1 MLDVIELGLYG
12 VTRSTGTVASSI
24 VVLGVWV
31 ASLDHKARNNSVE
44 LRSVVEALSNERLK
58 ALDMLRSLQRE
69 KAHGYAPVGRFE
81 DRQFVGSFRIAHGV
95 IGYRVER
102 PLRTGKLRVMRI
114 AVLPFNASEGTKPAL
129 GRQFSAFASEQL
141 RAHAEAEI
149 NTVSFLTQ
157 VEEEGG
163 TRMAFV
169 NIADQML
176 PYEQLKELFGQAE
189 VDLVMDGMLKE
200 TESGFELTVRFSVSD
215 SETPK
220 MEETL
225 TFERSEIFTSLH
237 WLVKQLATNGEIP
250 LPEFL
255 AGETMEFGTK
265 NAESFLNFLE
275 GFDGLNYVQQANGAV
290 SHEFSPQG
298 AVDAL
303 LTAFESDLTFE
314 GPYHVLIQLCRACAN
329 FRVGTFE
336 MVDAALVKL
345 TELAPKLF
353 GAYFGLGEVHQSVGS
368 FAKSAEFYEKAI
380 QMEPNDPNLYTR
392 LGVVQQQ
399 LNMPV
404 NAERNFRRAFE
415 LEGDDKPSAD
425 FLAGVLSQT
434 NREHEV
440 PALWKGLI
448 DANPQNAAAW
458 AKYAMALF
466 QSGNEKDA
474 VAAFEAGLETAEE
487 TAIIK
492 RYYAPYLANHQEFD
506 RAMDFYEDC
515 LDEAPNEIPVMIEYA
530 QVLESAGREFEVPA
544 VLKNVLASNPDP
556 NIRAQ
561 TLARLI
567 ELEQPKRAESVEL
580 ARSKMDQGD
589 FEGAI
594 RDLKPLRNWLS
605 DYWKLWALLSSA
617 YNKTERFEEAEDSS
631 RRLLELFPGCE
642 PAYGEYVASLSAQ
655 GRNEEAYQFMRYAA
669 SNNPGSLSIH
679 VNLALAAKRNG
690 MEEEAR
696 QLAKQIREA
705 VGPNEELEPVL
716 HEIER

>member
-1 MLDVIELGLYG
+1 
-12 VTRSTGTVASSI
+12 
-24 VVLGVWV
+24 
-31 ASLDHKARNNSVE
+31 
-44 LRSVVEALSNERLK
+44 
-58 ALDMLRSLQRE
+58 
-69 KAHGYAPVGRFE
+69 
-81 DRQFVGSFRIAHGV
+81 
-95 IGYRVER
+95 
-102 PLRTGKLRVMRI
+102 MRI

-176 PYEQLKELFGQAE
+176 PYDQLKDLFNQAD
-189 VDLVMDGMLKE
+189 VDLVMDGMVKE
-200 TESGFELTVRFSVSD
+200 VDGVFELTTRFSVRD

-220 MEETL
+220 FEETI
-225 TFERSEIFTSLH
+225 TFPRADIFKSLH
-237 WLVKQLATNGEIP
+237 WLVKKLAENGEIA
-250 LPEFL
+250 LPELL
-255 AGETMEFGTK
+255 AGDSMEFGTA
-265 NAESFLNFLE
+265 NPECFLNFLK
-275 GFDGLNYVQQANGAV
+275 GFDGLNYIQQANGQV

-303 LTAFESDLTFE
+303 LTAFESDLSFE

-329 FRVGTFE
+329 FRIGTFE

-345 TELAPKLF
+345 TELAPNLF

-368 FAKSAEFYEKAI
+368 MAKAAEYYEKSV
-380 QMEPNDPNLYTR
+380 QLEPNDPNLYTR

-399 LNMPV
+399 LGMPV
-404 NAERNFRRAFE
+404 NAERNFRKAFE

-425 FLAGVLSQT
+425 FLASVLAQT

-440 PALWKGLI
+440 PALWKSII
-448 DANPQNAAAW
+448 DANPQHGAAW

-466 QSGNEKDA
+466 QAGNEKDG
-474 VAAFEAGLETAEE
+474 VAAFETGLETVDENVV
-487 TAIIK
+487 IK
-492 RYYAPYLANHQEFD
+492 RYFAPYLANQQEFD

-530 QVLESAGREFEVPA
+530 QVLEAAGREFEVPA

-556 NIRAQ
+556 NTRAQ

-567 ELEQPKRAESVEL
+567 ELEQPKRAESVDL
-580 ARSKMDQGD
+580 ARTKMESGD

-617 YNKTERFEEAEDSS
+617 YNRTERFEEAEDAA

-642 PAYGEYVASLSAQ
+642 PAYGEYVAALSAQ
-655 GRNEEAYQFMRYAA
+655 GRNDEAYQFMRFAA
-669 SNNPGSLSIH
+669 ANNPGSLSIH
-679 VNLALAAKRNG
+679 INLALAAKRNG
-690 MEEEAR
+690 LDDEAR

-716 HEIER
+716 SEIER